1 MLMDNNDVSVNQK
14 CNNVNSDDDMEN
26 CPAVSLDFYI
36 YK

>member
-1 MLMDNNDVSVNQK
+1 MDNNDVSANQK

-26 CPAVSLDFYI
+26 CHAVSLDLYI